1 MKIILF
7 CVFLLLSY
15 FIIYK
20 FCFRN
25 KYEVIY
31 SLPIFFYIAFNI
43 SFSEQVYRIVGENL
57 KYYINTATLIITIF
71 LMFIFNKKIK
81 KNTWHYVFFLP
92 LFFNLF
98 LSIVSSEIEV

>member
-15 FIIYK
+15 FVIYK

-71 LMFIFNKKIK
+71 LMFIFNNKIK
-81 KNTWHYVFFLP
+81 KYLKLCVLFAIVFQLVFKYS
-92 LFFNLF
+92 FK
-98 LSIVSSEIEV
+98 